1 MKRQAKNPRK
11 NYLFDNQTLLLL
23 VILVLSIAV
32 FGLAEDKF
40 LTGKSVASMAIQLP
54 EIGILSLAMI
64 VPVMIGG
71 INLSIT
77 ATANLSAILAGF
89 FIQKFLPIIFPAASP
104 ALYITSTVLIAVL
117 TGIVTG
123 VFNGFLVGY
132 VGAPPILATL
142 ASMGIFTG
150 LAVGLTKGSTMT
162 GFNDSIGLIASE
174 SLFGIPVPFLVFVVV
189 TVIAYLLLN
198 QSVFGFNTRMMGTNP
213 VASNF
218 SGIHNKALVLRDFV
232 FSGVLASI
240 AGILIMSRSLSASY
254 MYGSSTYVMLTL
266 LIYVLAGVTSGAGNV
281 INIFI
286 TVLILQVISTGFH
299 MLLAG
304 VRGSAFFKDFVW
316 GILLIII
323 LISNAL
329 SQRARLKE

>member
-1 MKRQAKNPRK
+1 MKRKKFQISSRN
-11 NYLFDNQTLLLL
+11 LFDNQSLLL
-23 VILVLSIAV
+23 VIIFALSVTV
-32 FGLAEDKF
+32 FGVVEENF
-40 LTGKSVASMAIQLP
+40 LSGRSIASMAIQLP

-77 ATANLSAILAGF
+77 ATANLSAILAVF
-89 FIQKFLPIIFPAASP
+89 FIQKFLIGGNP
-104 ALYITSTVLIAVL
+104 ALVISAVIFVAVL

-123 VFNGFLVGY
+123 LFNGFLVG
-132 VGAPPILATL
+132 VISAPPILATL

-150 LAVGLTKGSTMT
+150 LAVGLTKGSTLT
-162 GFNDSIGLIASE
+162 GFDTSIGWIASA
-174 SLFGIPVPFLVFVVV
+174 SLLGIPLPFLVFVAVSAVV
-189 TVIAYLLLN
+189 YLLLN
-198 QSVFGFNTRMMGTNP
+198 QTTFGFNTRMMGTNP
-213 VASNF
+213 VAANF
-218 SGIHNKALVLRDFV
+218 SGIHNKSLILRDFV

-240 AGILIMSRSLSASY
+240 AGVLIMSRSLSASY

-281 INIFI
+281 FNVFI

-316 GILLIII
+316 GMLLILI
-323 LISNAL
+323 LVSNAL
-329 SQRARLKE
+329 RQRAKNGE